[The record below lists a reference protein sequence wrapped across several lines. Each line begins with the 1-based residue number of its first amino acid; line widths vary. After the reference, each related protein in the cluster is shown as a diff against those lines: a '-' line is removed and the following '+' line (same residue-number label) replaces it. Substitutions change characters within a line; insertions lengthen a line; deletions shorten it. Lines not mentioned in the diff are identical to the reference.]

1 MASQAQLSEFRMSR
15 EIKRALVTAGVGA
28 GFALAG
34 SIGRKLVAQAPSAL
48 AGDWDQALAREHRK
62 ARALFDK
69 LQDSRGMGKTRRSML
84 LTQLKNALGKHAL
97 EEEDVIY
104 PAMRDAGMAT
114 EADNLTS
121 EHGYVKQYLYDLA
134 DLVADD
140 AAFLEKLAS
149 FRADIEKHMEEEEET
164 LFPELKRK
172 LDAAAT
178 KTLTR
183 RMNMEGL
190 KLA

>member
-1 MASQAQLSEFRMSR
+1 MASQAQLSEFRMSK

-34 SIGRKLVAQAPSAL
+34 SIGRKLVAQAPTAL
-48 AGDWDQALAREHRK
+48 AGDWDEALAREHRK
-62 ARALFDK
+62 ALALFDK
-69 LQDSRGMGKTRRSML
+69 LQDSRGMGKTRRNML
-84 LTQLKNALGKHAL
+84 LTQLKHALGKHAL

-104 PAMRDAGMAT
+104 PAMRDAEMTA
-114 EADNLTS
+114 EADTLTS

-134 DLVADD
+134 DMVGDD

-149 FRADIEKHMEEEEET
+149 FRSDIEKHMDDEEHT
-164 LFPELKRK
+164 LFPRLKRA
-172 LDAAAT
+172 LDATANKA
-178 KTLTR
+178 LTR

>member
-1 MASQAQLSEFRMSR
+1 MASHAQLSEFRMSR

-69 LQDSRGMGKTRRSML
+69 LQDSRGMGKTRRGML

-104 PAMRDAGMAT
+104 PAMRDAGMAA

-149 FRADIEKHMEEEEET
+149 FRADIEKHMEDEEQT

-178 KTLTR
+178 KALTR

>member
-134 DLVADD
+134 DLVSDD

-149 FRADIEKHMEEEEET
+149 FRSDIEKHMEEEEET